1 MIKTQV
7 QLSEAQ
13 AQALKAL
20 AAAQNKSTAELI
32 RQAVDDFLRSTNRS
46 SLEVR
51 KRRAIAAAGR
61 FRSGVSSL
69 STDHDRY
76 LVEAYQG

>member
-1 MIKTQV
+1 MVRTQV

-20 AAAQNKSTAELI
+20 AAAQNKSPADLI
-32 RQAVDDFLRSTNRS
+32 RQAVDDFLRSMS
-46 SLEVR
+46 GISLEER

-61 FRSGVSSL
+61 FRSGLSSL
-69 STDHDRY
+69 STNHDRY